1 MLLKT
6 SLIEAKAR
14 ESEFVQRKSKLSG
27 SRFTDLLVF
36 SNGNLAE
43 TSLLEMSQEF
53 EYCYGEKLTKQ
64 ALDERFTDRATAFL
78 KLLLQEVLSRHM
90 LSDELQDL
98 LPVCKTIRIKDAT
111 SFKLPKE
118 LQDIYPGS
126 GGRTS
131 KACLKI
137 QFEYDL
143 RTGKVYDLSIGPYIK
158 NDLTDSRKTIES
170 VKELD
175 LLIRD
180 LGYIG
185 LEILEKIQEKGAFY
199 LNRIRSDI
207 SIWVKKKDG
216 SFVAIDLAK
225 VEKQMRSSKIKTK
238 EFSVYL
244 GSKKRVSCRLI
255 VECLPEDIKAEKL
268 RKANR
273 AAKREGRKLGQS
285 TISRIG
291 VNVFV
296 TNLDEDDLPKKQVWY
311 VYRLRWQIELI
322 FKVWK
327 SVASV
332 NKVKKAKRERI
343 ESHLFGKLLWVFLGW
358 GIYWKIVGQLEN
370 KKIAVSFNKMMKNF
384 RAFCKHIKTGTL
396 VKVDGAGCSIRI
408 FVENVL
414 STCMLEKKKKSIS
427 SIDIIIELINLTQI
441 KC

>member
-1 MLLKT
+1 MLLNT

-14 ESEFVQRKSKLSG
+14 ESAFVERKSKLSG
-27 SRFTDLLVF
+27 SRFTNLLVF
-36 SNGNLAE
+36 SSGNLAE
-43 TSLLEMSQEF
+43 TSLAEMCQEF
-53 EYCYGEKLTKQ
+53 LYCYGEPLSKQ
-64 ALDERFTDRATAFL
+64 ALDERFTERSVAFL
-78 KLLLQEVLSRHM
+78 KLLIREVLFRHVS
-90 LSDELQDL
+90 SDEFKDL
-98 LPVCKTIRIKDAT
+98 LPGCKTIRIKDAT
-111 SFKLPKE
+111 SFQLPKE
-118 LQDIYPGS
+118 LQDVFPGS
-126 GGRTS
+126 GGQTS

-143 RTGKVYDLSIGPYIK
+143 RTGKVFDLSIGPYNK
-158 NDLTDSRKTIES
+158 NDLTNSSETIES
-170 VKELD
+170 VHERD

-185 LEILEKIQEKGAFY
+185 LEVLEKVNNKGAFY
-199 LNRIRSDI
+199 LNRIKSNVT
-207 SIWVKKKDG
+207 IWIRGKEG
-216 SFVAIDLAK
+216 CFVALDLSK
-225 VEKQMRSSKIKTK
+225 VEKHMRKSNIKTQ

-244 GSKKRVSCRLI
+244 GSKKKVSCRLI

-296 TNLDEDDLPKKQVWY
+296 TNLDEDELPKEQVWY

-358 GIYWKIVGQLEN
+358 GIYWKIAGQLEN

-396 VKVDGAGCSIRI
+396 VKVDGAKLSIRV

-414 STCMLEKKKKSIS
+414 RTCMQEKKKKSIS
-427 SIDIIIELINLTQI
+427 SIDIILKLIQHE
-441 KC
+441 